1 MSFPSPSPGN
11 ASAPGIVL
19 QSYEELAPRLAQ
31 SKFRS
36 RFRLRKAEL
45 LCLARCGYAVI
56 EAQCEKFIRQR
67 LAPAEIPNDG
77 RQTPMRGH
85 PCFVAQHATGC
96 CCRNCLEKWHG
107 IPKGRALT
115 EQEIAGIVAILSG
128 WIRAHDAGVEEIPH
142 TPDLCP

>member
-1 MSFPSPSPGN
+1 MPN
-11 ASAPGIVL
+11 SAPDPGKRIPL
-19 QSYEELAPRLAQ
+19 QRYEELAPRLAQ

-45 LCLARCGYAVI
+45 LCLARNGYPAI
-56 EAQCEKFIRQR
+56 EAQCAMFIRRR

-77 RQTPMRGH
+77 SQTPMRGH

-96 CCRNCLEKWHG
+96 CCRGCLEKWHG

-115 EQEIAGIVAILSG
+115 EAEIAGIVAILSG
-128 WIRAHDAGVEEIPH
+128 WIHAHDAGVEEIPH
-142 TPDLCP
+142 TPDLFS